1 MTAVYLLVTGGKS
14 LVTKG
19 LRGSDDKIVHRL
31 MSSPDLPI
39 RWGGLP
45 RRITAQD
52 AVLWVLLFSL
62 FIASWLTP
70 LCAEDAPSRR
80 KPIYK
85 VEPDYPPDLK
95 RAYIGG
101 IVRLNLLISPS
112 GTVEEI
118 SVLGG
123 NPVLAEA
130 AVRAV
135 KKWKYGAT
143 QSKSSTR
150 VDFVFSPY
158 K

>member
-1 MTAVYLLVTGGKS
+1 
-14 LVTKG
+14 
-19 LRGSDDKIVHRL
+19 
-31 MSSPDLPI
+31 MSSPDWPMRWNRLPPRFTI
-39 RWGGLP
+39 RKAGFW
-45 RRITAQD
+45 T
-52 AVLWVLLFSL
+52 LLFSL
-62 FIASWLTP
+62 FIVCCPTALHGGDNS
-70 LCAEDAPSRR
+70 SQR
-80 KPIYK
+80 KPIYR

-101 IVRLNLLISPS
+101 TVRLNLLISPS

-135 KKWKYGAT
+135 RKWKYLPV

>member
-1 MTAVYLLVTGGKS
+1 MYF
-14 LVTKG
+14 
-19 LRGSDDKIVHRL
+19 
-31 MSSPDLPI
+31 PELPI
-39 RWGGLP
+39 RWGGGLP
-45 RRITAQD
+45 HRVTTPK
-52 AVLWVLLFSL
+52 AVSWVLLFLL
-62 FIASWLTP
+62 FIIAGCLTP
-70 LCAEDAPSRR
+70 LHAGDAGSQR

-85 VEPDYPPDLK
+85 VDPDYPPDLK

-101 IVRLNLLISPS
+101 TVRLNLVISPS

-135 KKWKYGAT
+135 KKWKYVAAK
-143 QSKSSTR
+143 SKSSTR

-158 K
+158 R